1 MRFPVLK
8 RYLED
13 LIKRDTEEFIELLT
27 GAQSAV
33 FGYIMSL
40 VHDPTKAQDV
50 LQETNITLWRK
61 AEDFELGTNFTAW
74 ACRTAYF
81 HVLNHRRKASRE
93 QLVFEDDILD
103 YLAERQQERAE
114 ETNPRIT
121 ALRSCLK
128 NLPEKQRFL
137 IEHRYR
143 PGSSVQG
150 MAADSGKSEGAIS
163 QSLYRIRAA
172 LQQCV
177 EKNLA
182 REGIA

>member
-1 MRFPVLK
+1 MQ
-8 RYLED
+8 
-13 LIKRDTEEFIELLT
+13 RDTEEFIELLT

-40 VHDPTKAQDV
+40 VHDSVRAQDV

-61 AEDFELGTNFTAW
+61 AEDFEFGTNFIAW

-93 QLVFEDDILD
+93 QLVFDDDVLD
-103 YLAERQQERAE
+103 YLAERQEERFE
-114 ETNPRIT
+114 ESDQRIT
-121 ALRSCLK
+121 ALRGCLDK
-128 NLPEKQRFL
+128 LPEKQRTL
-137 IEHRYR
+137 IERRYR
-143 PGSSVQG
+143 PGASVQAI
-150 MAADSGKSEGAIS
+150 AADDGKSEGAIS

-177 EKNLA
+177 GKKLTRGEFA
-182 REGIA
+182 

>member
-1 MRFPVLK
+1 M
-8 RYLED
+8 
-13 LIKRDTEEFIELLT
+13 KRDTEEFIELLT

-81 HVLNHRRKASRE
+81 HVLNHRRKSSRE
-93 QLVFEDDILD
+93 QLVFEDDVLD
-103 YLAERQQERAE
+103 YLAERQEERAE
-114 ETNPRIT
+114 EVSPRII
-121 ALRSCLK
+121 ALRGCLEK
-128 NLPEKQRFL
+128 LPDKQRAL
-137 IEHRYR
+137 IDRRYR
-143 PGSSVQG
+143 PGASVQS
-150 MAADSGKSEGAIS
+150 MAADDGKSEGAIS
-163 QSLYRIRAA
+163 QSLYRIRAV

-177 EKNLA
+177 EKKLA
-182 REGIA
+182 REGMA